1 MKMQMNKNNNWIMFA
16 IVTLGIILISIT
28 MFALKKEKEEL
39 LSKEPE
45 KIYVGVEGLNTV
57 QKTNAIESLMK
68 LTEDI
73 KEDSGYNN
81 ETINSLESIISNM
94 QKDNK
99 KLDNFNRESAVN
111 KLKELIISVGEDP
124 NKTVS
129 NNDDSKKTN
138 EDDLT
143 NKSDEIDSVISRLE
157 MLNKEE
163 TDIEDVL
170 TQNTIDLIYFANDF
184 GNDKFNRQFAASSM
198 LIYHDLI
205 RSSTETKDFNPVI
218 QTYDDIV
225 YLDNKFMTAHIPL
238 DIFIGTGTGIA
249 FEMQYIDNDW
259 KLNPYSAMMSLNL
272 MGLLNSDINSDI
284 NVDEDIN

>member
-16 IVTLGIILISIT
+16 IITLGIILISIT

-138 EDDLT
+138 DDLT

-238 DIFIGTGTGIA
+238 DIFLGTGTGIA

-272 MGLLNSDINSDI
+272 MGLLNSDIN
-284 NVDEDIN
+284 VDEDIN

>member
-1 MKMQMNKNNNWIMFA
+1 MNKNNNWIMFA
-16 IVTLGIILISIT
+16 IITLGIILISIT

-138 EDDLT
+138 DDLT

-238 DIFIGTGTGIA
+238 DIFLGTGTGIA

-272 MGLLNSDINSDI
+272 MGLLNSDIN
-284 NVDEDIN
+284 VDEDIN